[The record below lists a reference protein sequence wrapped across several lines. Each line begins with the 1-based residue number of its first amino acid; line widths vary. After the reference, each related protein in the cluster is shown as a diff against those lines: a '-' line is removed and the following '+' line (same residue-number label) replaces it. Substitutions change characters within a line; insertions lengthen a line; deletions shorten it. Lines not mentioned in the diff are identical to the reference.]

1 MPAGDRKGPRLQA
14 VPGDPDDRGGF
25 VLTVAGFEVWMG
37 VHGYTAATIESR
49 RRAIVFFV
57 VWLAERN
64 IMRPVDVS
72 LSMLERYQRY
82 LFHYRKP
89 NGQPLTLRTQV
100 QRLTPIRAF
109 FKWATR
115 QHITAINPASE
126 LELPRTEQRLPKPA
140 LTVSEAEAVL
150 AVPDL
155 STHTGLR
162 DRAMLEVL
170 YSTGMRRAE
179 LAGLHLHDVDVERR
193 TVLIR
198 QGKGRK
204 DRMIPIGQ
212 RALDWIERY
221 NNTVRVLWAPS
232 PDTGTLF
239 LTVDG
244 TSVSLH
250 RLTSLMKSYVT
261 ASGVAKE
268 GSCHLFRHTTAT
280 LMLEGGAD
288 IRFVQQMLGH
298 ADIKTTQIYAQVT
311 IHHLQAIHTATHP
324 AASLVPRS
332 LRSERSGDIS
342 GGLVSSSALLKE
354 EDQLKNRTDTR

>member
-1 MPAGDRKGPRLQA
+1 MPSGDRKGPRLQV
-14 VPGDPDDRGGF
+14 VPGDRNDPAGF
-25 VLTVAGFEVWMG
+25 PRTVAAFEVWLG
-37 VHGYTAATIESR
+37 VHGYTPSTIESR

-57 VWLAERN
+57 IWLAERN
-64 IMRPVDVS
+64 ITRPVEVT
-72 LSMLERYQRY
+72 LTMIERYQRH
-82 LFHYRKP
+82 LFHLRKP
-89 NGQPLTLRTQV
+89 NGQPLTLRSQA
-100 QRLTPIRAF
+100 QRLTPLRAF

-115 QHITAINPASE
+115 QHICAINPAAE

-140 LTVSEAEAVL
+140 LTITEAEAVL

-155 STHTGLR
+155 STLTGLR

-179 LAGLHLHDVDVERR
+179 LAGLHLHDIDVERR

-212 RALDWIERY
+212 RALDWIDRY
-221 NNTVRVLWAPS
+221 TTTVRSQWAPS
-232 PDTGTLF
+232 PDPGVLF

-244 TSVSLH
+244 TPVSLH
-250 RLTSLMKSYVT
+250 RLTTLMKSYVT
-261 ASGVAKE
+261 ASGVGKE

-298 ADIKTTQIYAQVT
+298 VNIATTQIYAQVT

-324 AASLVPRS
+324 AAAVGPRRQRPDADS
-332 LRSERSGDIS
+332 RA
-342 GGLVSSSALLKE
+342 SSSALLGE
-354 EDQLKNRTDTR
+354 EDQLKNRADLG

>member
-1 MPAGDRKGPRLQA
+1 MPSGDRKGPRLQQ
-14 VPGDPDDRGGF
+14 VPGDQNDPAGF
-25 VLTVAGFEVWMG
+25 PRTVAAFEVWLG
-37 VHGYTAATIESR
+37 VHGYTTSTIESR

-57 VWLAERN
+57 IWLTERN
-64 IMRPVDVS
+64 ITRPVEVTF
-72 LSMLERYQRY
+72 SMIERYQRH

-89 NGQPLTLRTQV
+89 NGQPLTLRSQA
-100 QRLTPIRAF
+100 QRLTPLRAF

-115 QHITAINPASE
+115 QHVTAVNPAAE

-140 LTVSEAEAVL
+140 LTITEAEAVL
-150 AVPDL
+150 SIPDL

-179 LAGLHLHDVDVERR
+179 LAGLHLHDIDIERR

-204 DRMIPIGQ
+204 DRMIPIGA
-212 RALDWIERY
+212 RALDWIDRY
-221 NNTVRVLWAPS
+221 TTTVRLLWAPS
-232 PDTGTLF
+232 PDPGVLF

-244 TSVSLH
+244 TPVSLH
-250 RLTSLMKSYVT
+250 RLTTLMKGYVT

-298 ADIKTTQIYAQVT
+298 VNIATTQIYAQVT

-324 AASLVPRS
+324 AAANGPR
-332 LRSERSGDIS
+332 RQRPEIVGGD
-342 GGLVSSSALLKE
+342 GRVSSSVLLGE
-354 EDQLKNRTDTR
+354 EDQLKNRPNPR

>member
-1 MPAGDRKGPRLQA
+1 MPSGDRKGPRLQT
-14 VPGDPDDRGGF
+14 VPGDPSDP
-25 VLTVAGFEVWMG
+25 AGFPVTVRSFEMWMG
-37 VHGYTAATIESR
+37 VRGYTASTIESR

-57 VWLAERN
+57 AWLAERN
-64 IMRPVDVS
+64 ITRPVEVTR
-72 LSMLERYQRY
+72 SMVERYQRH
-82 LFHYRKP
+82 LFQLRKP
-89 NGQPLTLRTQV
+89 NGQPLTLRTQAG
-100 QRLTPIRAF
+100 RLMPLRAF

-115 QHITAINPASE
+115 EHVIAVNPAAE

-140 LTVSEAEAVL
+140 LTISEAEAVL
-150 AVPDL
+150 AVADL

-179 LAGLHLHDVDVERR
+179 LAGLHLHDIDAERR

-212 RALDWIERY
+212 RALDWIDRY
-221 NNTVRVLWAPS
+221 TTTVRSQWAPT

-244 TSVSLH
+244 TPVSLH
-250 RLTSLMKSYVT
+250 RLTTLMKSYVT
-261 ASGVAKE
+261 ASGVGKE

-288 IRFVQQMLGH
+288 IRHVQQMLGH
-298 ADIKTTQIYAQVT
+298 VNIATTQIYAQVT
-311 IHHLQAIHTATHP
+311 IHHLQAIHSATHP
-324 AASLVPRS
+324 AAAIGPR
-332 LRSERSGDIS
+332 RYRPDVDGVH
-342 GGLVSSSALLKE
+342 GGRVSSAAVLE
-354 EDQLKNRTDTR
+354 QEDQLKNRADLR

>member
-1 MPAGDRKGPRLQA
+1 MPSGDRKGPRLQA
-14 VPGDPDDRGGF
+14 VPGDRNDPAGF
-25 VLTVAGFEVWMG
+25 PRTVAAFEVWLG
-37 VHGYTAATIESR
+37 VHGYTASTIESR

-57 VWLAERN
+57 TWLAERN
-64 IMRPVDVS
+64 ITRPVEVTFA
-72 LSMLERYQRY
+72 MVERYQRH
-82 LFHYRKP
+82 LFHLRKP
-89 NGQPLTLRTQV
+89 NGQPLTLRSQA
-100 QRLTPIRAF
+100 QRLTPLRAF

-115 QHITAINPASE
+115 QHVCAVNPAAE

-140 LTVSEAEAVL
+140 LTIAEAEAVL

-155 STHTGLR
+155 STLTGLR

-179 LAGLHLHDVDVERR
+179 LAGLHLHDIDVERR

-204 DRMIPIGQ
+204 DRMIPIGA
-212 RALDWIERY
+212 RALDWIDRY
-221 NNTVRVLWAPS
+221 TTTVRALWAPS
-232 PDTGTLF
+232 PDPGVLF

-244 TSVSLH
+244 TAVSLH
-250 RLTSLMKSYVT
+250 RLTTLMRSYVT

-288 IRFVQQMLGH
+288 IRHVQQMLGH
-298 ADIKTTQIYAQVT
+298 VNIATTQIYAQVT

-324 AASLVPRS
+324 AAATGPRRQRDHS
-332 LRSERSGDIS
+332 VDGDAR
-342 GGLVSSSALLKE
+342 VSSTAVLKE
-354 EDQLKNRTDTR
+354 EDQLKNRADLR